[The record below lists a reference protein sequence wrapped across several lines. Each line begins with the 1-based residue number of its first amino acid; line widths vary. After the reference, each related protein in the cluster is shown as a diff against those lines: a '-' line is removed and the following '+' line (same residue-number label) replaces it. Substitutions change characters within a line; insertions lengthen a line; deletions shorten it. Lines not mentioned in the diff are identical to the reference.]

1 MTWRKGVIMMNEE
14 QTFTISEF
22 GRRAR
27 ITVRTLRFYEE
38 LGLLV
43 PTKQNHSGHRLYG
56 MEELARLQQIQSL
69 KFLGY
74 SLQDIKSILTDETI
88 SEIEESLPLQHK
100 LLVEKRDELNRA
112 IEAVERVQSLIE
124 EEKPITPTVLT
135 SLLYQIEHE
144 DDQKEWIKE
153 NFSDDVAD
161 RYLSLSKE
169 QRNQMDTEMLDV
181 LASIKKLIKDGI
193 APQSQEAFDVLIK
206 LTDVATKHVEDKEE
220 LALQLEQIEDLTE
233 SDMIDFQ
240 FPSFW
245 TKEEEA
251 YLMEIGKA
259 MEAMYREKGGE
270 V

>member
-1 MTWRKGVIMMNEE
+1 MNEE